1 MCTPCG
7 GGIEISK
14 MIDRLF
20 RNPKT
25 TIIGLIL
32 ISFGGILVWF
42 EKASLSEFSAFIMG
56 GFALMM
62 SKDGEAT
69 GGNKKQEVK
78 KKTGKAHQEPEQ
90 KGDE

>member
-1 MCTPCG
+1 
-7 GGIEISK
+7 
-14 MIDRLF
+14 MINRIF

-25 TIIGLIL
+25 TVIGLIL

-42 EKASLSEFSAFIMG
+42 EKASLTEFSAFIMG

-62 SKDGEAT
+62 SKDGE
-69 GGNKKQEVK
+69 GNNKNQEVQ
-78 KKTGKAHQEPEQ
+78 KKTRTAHQEPEQ

>member
-1 MCTPCG
+1 
-7 GGIEISK
+7 

-25 TIIGLIL
+25 TLIGLIL

-42 EKASLSEFSAFIMG
+42 EKASLTEFSAFIMG

-69 GGNKKQEVK
+69 RDNKNQEVK

>member
-1 MCTPCG
+1 
-7 GGIEISK
+7 
-14 MIDRLF
+14 MINRIF

-25 TIIGLIL
+25 TVIGLIL

-42 EKASLSEFSAFIMG
+42 EKASLTEFSAFIMG

-62 SKDGEAT
+62 SKDGE
-69 GGNKKQEVK
+69 GNNKNQEVQ
-78 KKTGKAHQEPEQ
+78 KKTRTPHKKPEQ

>member
-1 MCTPCG
+1 MVNR
-7 GGIEISK
+7 I
-14 MIDRLF
+14 F

-25 TIIGLIL
+25 TVIGLIL

-42 EKASLSEFSAFIMG
+42 EKASLTEFSAFIMG

-62 SKDGEAT
+62 SKDGE
-69 GGNKKQEVK
+69 GNNKNQEVQ
-78 KKTGKAHQEPEQ
+78 KKTRTAHKKPEQ